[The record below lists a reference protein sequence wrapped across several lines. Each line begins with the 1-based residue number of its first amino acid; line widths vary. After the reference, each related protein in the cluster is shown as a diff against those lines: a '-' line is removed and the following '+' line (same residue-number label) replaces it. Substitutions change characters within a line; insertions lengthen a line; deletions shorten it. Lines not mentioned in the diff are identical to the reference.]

1 MHIVII
7 NYLEIMVLVYNVE
20 IIKLMVV
27 SARHKHQVAI
37 ELLNKQ
43 IYIPVDFLCYL
54 YLMVNLL
61 FYYL

>member
-7 NYLEIMVLVYNVE
+7 NYLVIMVLVYNVE

-27 SARHKHQVAI
+27 SAKYKHLVDI

-43 IYIPVDFLCYL
+43 TYILVDSLCYL
-54 YLMVNLL
+54 YSMVIL
-61 FYYL
+61 FFNYL

>member
-7 NYLEIMVLVYNVE
+7 NYLVIMVLVNNVE

-27 SARHKHQVAI
+27 SAKYKHQVGI

-43 IYIPVDFLCYL
+43 IYILVDFRCYH
-54 YLMVNLL
+54 YSMVNLL